1 MMLEN
6 PKNRVIRAK
15 DSLQSSDYDIRK
27 MVAEYI
33 RYLGVAIFNA
43 IFFWTLYEMVYWM
56 DPLSI
61 YPATVAWAIAY
72 TIGSFEAHY
81 MHRALTFKS
90 TVDYKESLYWA
101 LIVYGVI
108 GILSTISEHLL
119 VYVFDVH
126 HRIAWALNMC
136 AFGFMMFLGLRLL
149 AFPPEMDLEESSNP
163 VV

>member
-1 MMLEN
+1 MLEN
-6 PKNRVIRAK
+6 PKKRINRAK
-15 DSLQSSDYDIRK
+15 DGLKSANYDIRR

-33 RYLGVAIFNA
+33 RYLGVAIFNG
-43 IFFWTLYEMVYWM
+43 IFFWTLYEVTYWM
-56 DPLSI
+56 DPLAI

-72 TIGSFEAHY
+72 IIGSFEAHY

-101 LIVYGVI
+101 FIVYGVI
-108 GILSTISEHLL
+108 GVVSTISEHIL

-126 HRIAWALNMC
+126 HRIAWATNMC

-149 AFPPEMDLEESSNP
+149 AFPPEMDLDE
-163 VV
+163 

>member
-1 MMLEN
+1 MLEN

-15 DSLQSSDYDIRK
+15 DGLQSSEYGIRK
-27 MVAEYI
+27 MVSEYI
-33 RYLGVAIFNA
+33 RYLGVATFNA
-43 IFFWTLYEMVYWM
+43 VFFWTLYEVMYWM

-72 TIGSFEAHY
+72 VIGSFEAHY

-119 VYVFDVH
+119 FYVFDVH
-126 HRIAWALNMC
+126 HRIAWAINMC

-149 AFPPEMDLEESSNP
+149 AFPPEMDLEESSHP